1 MCAFLALIKCL
12 EALRTSYIRPIAIV
26 FVCFFFICRTAVAL
40 VLDAITFHVEIWFLH
55 DCVPFFTLWC
65 LTKRMRIIF
74 NILLYDFSGVEFTLT
89 PYLVQYGV
97 RASVDWMFLFLF
109 TTANSHDFTSHWNQ
123 HLEITWE
130 IEFEPFDMFEMQ
142 FAIEAKSE
150 PIQIDDVLF
159 RASVSLHYN
168 QELCST
174 NETICVCAA
183 VTTFLSFILSSTMT
197 VRIVMYSCI

>member
-1 MCAFLALIKCL
+1 MSWSVTYIVHTSDCDCFCL
-12 EALRTSYIRPIAIV
+12 
-26 FVCFFFICRTAVAL
+26 FFFHLPYSRCIGAWCNHFSCGNMVFARL
-40 VLDAITFHVEIWFLH
+40 CTFLYLMVFDKTHAYNFQYIVIWFL
-55 DCVPFFTLWC
+55 
-65 LTKRMRIIF
+65 R
-74 NILLYDFSGVEFTLT
+74 VEFTLT

-109 TTANSHDFTSHWNQ
+109 TTANSHDFTSHWNK